1 MAIINVDEPTRWE
14 NKMTYRNPFLVIF
27 LASAKFLKLEQLDQ
41 DAAFP
46 MDTGGVSVDGTGQV
60 GTYFYT
66 APEIEQGWPKI
77 DEKVNVAFACAI
89 FQPECFSFVVVQL
102 YSYNSFS
109 ARLYDKMFVDFFYI
123 RLICTA

>member
-1 MAIINVDEPTRWE
+1 
-14 NKMTYRNPFLVIF
+14 MTDQNSFLVIF
-27 LASAKFLKLEQLDQ
+27 FASAKFLKLEQLDQ

-46 MDTGGVSVDGTGQV
+46 TDTGGVSVDGTGQV

-77 DEKVNVAFACAI
+77 DEKVNVGPGCFCFCYFPARMLFICCA
-89 FQPECFSFVVVQL
+89 QL
-102 YSYNSFS
+102 YSYNSIR
-109 ARLYDKMFVDFFYI
+109 ARLYDKTFVDFFYI